1 MTTAICGQKALLLR
15 RSLTVGGKE
24 HSLGSLVE
32 SRGTVLKAVSLDF
45 RKPLHLPADRQGRP
59 TAPGSQAQGLPVSSQ
74 NHCCGI
80 ELASRAVL
88 DRNRQGQSL
97 GAED

>member
-1 MTTAICGQKALLLR
+1 M
-15 RSLTVGGKE
+15 GGKE

-32 SRGTVLKAVSLDF
+32 SRGTVLKAEVSLDF

-59 TAPGSQAQGLPVSSQ
+59 AAPGSHRDSLFGAKAIVA
-74 NHCCGI
+74 GI

>member
-1 MTTAICGQKALLLR
+1 M
-15 RSLTVGGKE
+15 GGKE

-32 SRGTVLKAVSLDF
+32 SRGTVLKAVVSLNF

-59 TAPGSQAQGLPVSSQ
+59 TAPGSQAQGLPVLSQ
-74 NHCCGI
+74 SHCGGI

-88 DRNRQGQSL
+88 DRNRQEQSL